1 MDAITGKMRE
11 HGDLKTAKKGKI
23 SPTRRCLCE
32 LVDSAHNFIAFLG
45 GVMIVMMIKQRIIYM
60 IYHQFVQFY
69 GCAHR
74 EMFMIDH

>member
-45 GVMIVMMIKQRIIYM
+45 GVMIVMMIKQCI
-60 IYHQFVQFY
+60 
-69 GCAHR
+69 
-74 EMFMIDH
+74 